1 MLSVPCNKP
10 YDETN

>member
-10 YDETN
+10 YDESN